1 MEPEKNWPGLREK
14 PRGNRENGKANE
26 QSEKRNEGN
35 KREESQRTIKNARR
49 KGRFVICFR
58 LSELFGSPPVDER
71 FALADPVF
79 HSASYLLLEQTF
91 EFVVLA
97 AEPFHHIHIT
107 APLPNIRLSRGL
119 REHARARPT
128 G

>member
-1 MEPEKNWPGLREK
+1 MGKRTSKARSGTKGTKERNH
-14 PRGNRENGKANE
+14 RGRK
-26 QSEKRNEGN
+26 K
-35 KREESQRTIKNARR
+35 ARR